1 VTSAARHYDVTVVGG
16 GIHGVGV
23 LQAAAAAGHS
33 ALLVEERAIASG
45 TSSRSSKL
53 VHGGLRYL
61 ETGALRLVRESLR
74 ERAIL
79 CRIAPDLVR
88 LVPFYIPI
96 YGSTR
101 RRPWQIRVG
110 LSAYALL
117 AGAKRD
123 ARFSTV
129 PRARWGDLDGLD
141 TRGLEIVFRYFDG
154 QTDDAALA
162 NAVLRSAR
170 SLGAE
175 VAMPARFVGAT
186 RTADGY
192 RVRIASGDAER
203 EHATSALVNAAG
215 PWIESVRQRIDPTPR
230 GMEVELVGGA
240 HVELEGTIERGI
252 YYTEAPHDARAVFIM
267 PWKGRTLVGTTETP
281 FSGDPRT
288 LTATQDEIAYLCGT
302 LARYF
307 PGRSTRV
314 VDAWAGLRVLP
325 RGDVSAFARTR
336 ETALVVDDPQ
346 TPRLVGVYGG
356 KLTAYRSTAHKVMR
370 LLERTLPRRPRKADT
385 ATLRLEPERALELA
399 LVPPRSRA

>member
-1 VTSAARHYDVTVVGG
+1 VKSATRHYDVTVVGG

-23 LQAAAAAGHS
+23 LQAAAAAGWS

-53 VHGGLRYL
+53 IHGGLRYL
-61 ETGALRLVRESLR
+61 ETAELRLVRESLR

-79 CRIAPDLVR
+79 CRIAPELVR
-88 LVPFYIPI
+88 LVPFHIPI
-96 YGSTR
+96 YESTR

-117 AGAKRD
+117 AGATRD

-129 PRARWGDLDGLD
+129 ARARWDALDGLD
-141 TRGLEIVFRYFDG
+141 TRGLEAVFRYFDG

-170 SLGAE
+170 SLGAD
-175 VAMPARFVGAT
+175 VALPGRFLGAT
-186 RTADGY
+186 CTTDGY
-192 RVRIASGDAER
+192 RVRVAADGVER

-215 PWIESVRQRIDPTPR
+215 PWIELVRQRIAPLPR
-230 GMEVELVGGA
+230 GREVELVGGT
-240 HVELEGTIERGI
+240 HVEIEGAIEHGI
-252 YYTEAPHDARAVFIM
+252 YYTEAPRDGRAVFVM
-267 PWKGRTLVGTTETP
+267 PWKGHTLVGTTETP
-281 FSGDPRT
+281 YTGDPRDVR
-288 LTATQDEIAYLCGT
+288 ASPDEIAYLCET

-307 PGRSTRV
+307 PKHSTRV
-314 VDAWAGLRVLP
+314 LDAWAGLRVLP
-325 RGDVSAFARTR
+325 RGDTSAFARTR
-336 ETALVVDDPQ
+336 ETALVVDDERA
-346 TPRLVGVYGG
+346 PRVVGVYGG
-356 KLTAYRSTAHKVMR
+356 KLTAYRSTAQKVMR

-399 LVPPRSRA
+399 SVPPGSRP